1 MLNIFFF
8 RRHCVSPISPL
19 QFQTSTNKATLTLSS
34 GNYHLESGGTI
45 LRLDYSAVR
54 LIWEIV
60 MLVGGDSGDDDVG
73 DDGDND
79 GSGGYTANSGKM
91 S

>member
-1 MLNIFFF
+1 M
-8 RRHCVSPISPL
+8 
-19 QFQTSTNKATLTLSS
+19 
-34 GNYHLESGGTI
+34 

-79 GSGGYTANSGKM
+79 GGYTANFGKTP
-91 S
+91 

>member
-1 MLNIFFF
+1 M
-8 RRHCVSPISPL
+8 SPL

-54 LIWEIV
+54 LILEIV

-79 GSGGYTANSGKM
+79 GGGGYTANSGKM

>member
-1 MLNIFFF
+1 M
-8 RRHCVSPISPL
+8 
-19 QFQTSTNKATLTLSS
+19 
-34 GNYHLESGGTI
+34 
-45 LRLDYSAVR
+45 RLDYSAVR

-79 GSGGYTANSGKM
+79 GSGGYAAKFGKM
-91 S
+91 P

>member
-1 MLNIFFF
+1 M
-8 RRHCVSPISPL
+8 
-19 QFQTSTNKATLTLSS
+19 SS

-45 LRLDYSAVR
+45 LRLDYSAIR
-54 LIWEIV
+54 LILEMV
-60 MLVGGDSGDDDVG
+60 MISGDDVGDDDVG

>member
-1 MLNIFFF
+1 M
-8 RRHCVSPISPL
+8 
-19 QFQTSTNKATLTLSS
+19 
-34 GNYHLESGGTI
+34 
-45 LRLDYSAVR
+45 RLDYSAVR